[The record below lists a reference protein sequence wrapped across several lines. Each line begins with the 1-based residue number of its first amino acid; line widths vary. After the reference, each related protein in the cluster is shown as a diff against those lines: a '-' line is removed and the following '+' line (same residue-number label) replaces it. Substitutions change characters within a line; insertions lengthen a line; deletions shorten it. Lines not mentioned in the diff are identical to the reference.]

1 MASACSTEAD
11 DIYVVFKKM
20 LRELQLC
27 VRQGCK
33 RCHDMVHARVL
44 VSPHFDTV
52 HHCSCDCRRLKRFS
66 CGSSSNRLLHAAGF
80 PRTSAFRN
88 TTIDA
93 CRHML
98 RVATSFDG
106 TTPTIL
112 TRVTHLSLSRV
123 QVVNTLGLEVK
134 GSLCSLSVWSTW
146 THCPVKEL
154 SVRLRLVR
162 ASYKK

>member
-1 MASACSTEAD
+1 MDTADTTSKTGDDSASWRWRVVPRPTTFTSCS
-11 DIYVVFKKM
+11 
-20 LRELQLC
+20 R
-27 VRQGCK
+27 
-33 RCHDMVHARVL
+33 RCCESCSFVDDMVHARVL
-44 VSPHFDTV
+44 ASPHFDTV

-98 RVATSFDG
+98 RVATSFDR

-123 QVVNTLGLEVK
+123 QVVNTLAIEVK
-134 GSLCSLSVWSTW
+134 GSKALDAW
-146 THCPVKEL
+146 
-154 SVRLRLVR
+154 
-162 ASYKK
+162 Y